1 MSSFFMT
8 FFSGPRRRRPR
19 PKPQGRPTPNLFQRW
34 LYQRQQER
42 LKPKPAKPSSSAP
55 SPLVSW
61 WRQFRLRRQ
70 QQKSTGRGQW
80 SLAALIN
87 PGGLDQLSAR
97 SASSLVLRRANVV
110 LVQLTLIA
118 LVFNAIPA
126 RLSGPEWYLQVI
138 SAVAESAPVFVV
150 AFVLGLLSLFI
161 SPFDNSAL
169 KFHRRLQRSSRVL
182 SLIVVALIPLQIGFT
197 IWLYGQAFSL
207 DRTQLNAIRAQSEA
221 LIAGAQTQ
229 PGKGE
234 FIAYL
239 RSNNLEANLAAIEA
253 APLSEAKSAFVQRIQ
268 ILQKEQE
275 QRLATGT
282 RSTLLRYSTNSL
294 KLFFSLLV
302 FAAFSLGL
310 YSLVRRSMTWLINLS
325 EENTEQNPGQSD

>member
-19 PKPQGRPTPNLFQRW
+19 PKQQGKPTPNLFQRW

-70 QQKSTGRGQW
+70 QKPTGRGQW

-150 AFVLGLLSLFI
+150 AFVLGLLSLFV
-161 SPFDNSAL
+161 SPLDNSAL

-182 SLIVVALIPLQIGFT
+182 SLIVVALIPLQIGCT

-221 LIAGAQTQ
+221 LIAGAQSQ

-239 RSNNLEANLAAIEA
+239 RSNNLEANLTAIEA
-253 APLSEAKSAFVQRIQ
+253 APLSEAKAAFVQRIQ

-310 YSLVRRSMTWLINLS
+310 SSLVRRSLPWLINLS
-325 EENTEQNPGQSD
+325 EEDLEQNTGVPE